1 MTYVV
6 TSRVSVKVDY
16 MASVL
21 STGFEIPQCASD
33 FPKNDRTENIAAC
46 ESRY

>member
-6 TSRVSVKVDY
+6 TSRVSVKVGH

-21 STGFEIPQCASD
+21 SLGFEILPCLKHHHLPGLLVFLRMID
-33 FPKNDRTENIAAC
+33 
-46 ESRY
+46 